1 MIMCEPITTVH
12 DRDEAAVNMML
23 AVSAR
28 FEAMSQDN
36 RDSYVEKAR
45 RALPPSYHNDR
56 NIVLATA
63 LELFM
68 NDESMRGTPV

>member
-1 MIMCEPITTVH
+1 MIMRESITTVY
-12 DRDEAAVNMML
+12 DRDESAVIMMR

-28 FEAMSQDN
+28 FEAMSVDD
-36 RDSYVEKAR
+36 RDSYVEKALK
-45 RALPPSYHNDR
+45 ALPPSYHNDR
-56 NIVLATA
+56 IIVLATA

>member
-1 MIMCEPITTVH
+1 MIMCESITTVL
-12 DRDEAAVNMML
+12 DRDESVVNMML
-23 AVSAR
+23 AMSNR
-28 FEAMSQDN
+28 FEAMSRDD
-36 RDSYVEKAR
+36 RDSYLEKAR

-68 NDESMRGTPV
+68 NDESMRGTTV

>member
-12 DRDEAAVNMML
+12 DRDESAVSMML
-23 AVSAR
+23 ALSNR
-28 FEAMSQDN
+28 FEAMSRDD
-36 RDSYVEKAR
+36 RDSYLEKAR

-68 NDESMRGTPV
+68 NDESMRGTIV

>member
-1 MIMCEPITTVH
+1 MIMYETITTDN
-12 DRDEAAVNMML
+12 DRDESAVNMML

-28 FEAMSQDN
+28 FDAISVDD

-45 RALPPSYHNDR
+45 RTLPPSYHNDR

-68 NDESMRGTPV
+68 NDESMRGTLV

>member
-1 MIMCEPITTVH
+1 MNMCEPITTVR
-12 DRDEAAVNMML
+12 DRDESAVNMML

-28 FEAMSQDN
+28 FEAMSHND
-36 RDSYVEKAR
+36 RDSYMEKAR
-45 RALPPSYHNDR
+45 RTLPPSYHNDR

>member
-1 MIMCEPITTVH
+1 MIMCEPVTTVH
-12 DRDEAAVNMML
+12 DRDESAVNMML
-23 AVSAR
+23 AMSNR
-28 FEAMSQDN
+28 FEAMSRDE
-36 RDSYVEKAR
+36 RDSYLEKAR

-68 NDESMRGTPV
+68 NDESMRGTLV

>member
-1 MIMCEPITTVH
+1 MIMCESITTVR
-12 DRDEAAVNMML
+12 DRDESAVNMKL
-23 AVSAR
+23 AVITR
-28 FEAMSQDN
+28 FDAMSVDD

-45 RALPPSYHNDR
+45 RALPQSYHNDR

>member
-12 DRDEAAVNMML
+12 DRDESAVNMML
-23 AVSAR
+23 AVCTR
-28 FEAMSQDN
+28 FEAMSRND
-36 RDSYVEKAR
+36 RDSYLEKAR

-68 NDESMRGTPV
+68 NDESMRGAPV